1 MLPISW
7 GWELKF
13 VHWKDFL
20 ESLQKLMQMGGKF
33 GKAAAQVAG
42 ILNLAQRKDVI
53 AEVFAGIP
61 TTNHGESRIQ
71 HCVKYD
77 LQGSCRLVTVQH
89 KDVCFL
95 MFAGTH
101 DDTDQ
106 WLNANKGRRFHIKTI
121 DGKTVFESTR
131 VSDALESAQTRLTT
145 IPDFSSGLLWKKLPI
160 RYFDLLCEGLTVEAV
175 ERIKGLTAITSE
187 EELLD
192 VAMDVDGTGSVD
204 LIYDTFDLLR
214 GGQVNEAKARIDLH
228 KGNVNPIGLVSSAQ
242 IESATSGDEVV
253 MNTDVDPVLFDH
265 FVRTATF
272 QKWMVYLHPAQ
283 REFVKR
289 DFNGPARLAGVS
301 GSGKTSVLIHR
312 AIRLS
317 REYPGQRILVLT
329 LNRALAKLIRDL
341 ASSVSGE
348 TAPKN
353 LEVLSLWELCRDKL
367 LKLEPHNKLIYWDKT
382 EKTNQFAVSEHIDE
396 IWEEYFQ
403 CKNNNDKANVL
414 EPLRK
419 TLLNREVY
427 PSDYIRQEFDFVRSA
442 LGPLDRNGYL
452 RLEREG
458 RSIPL
463 EERYRKCVIEG
474 LASWEEKMINVGAV
488 DYLGLATALYKH
500 LDKLDP
506 EYRCV
511 LIDEMQ
517 DFGAVELTIVRA
529 LVSRDVNDIFLCG
542 DLAQSVLTKYH
553 KLPESGIDVNGRS
566 HSILKNYRNSRE
578 ILTAAF
584 ELFVQNKDLFSSAPN
599 IEILNPEFAN
609 FSSSPPLLL
618 KANHLTEELSFATGY
633 LRSSME
639 DDGGGAQKFCI
650 AVCGYSQ
657 SEVEILGERLGLD
670 VLTGDTDVVAGHIFI
685 SDLEQT
691 KGFEFD
697 SMIILN
703 CAAGVIPH
711 PALPAEESYRDL
723 CKLYVAMT
731 RAKREL
737 IVSHSGEPTQFLS
750 RVAPLFTVADWT
762 TYADPAELPTS
773 DLGAKLSPARGTESL
788 NSDAQTIL
796 FMRQAV
802 GLSTTAQ
809 DKLSQLVTGTN
820 RFKNRRQTEWKTFDQ
835 FFDRAK
841 DSGTT
846 RSYNGVSDSVWSEFQ
861 SLNEKLKVM
870 PITSATKAEKRPL
883 LTLKKPSDQG
893 NRLKKSPAV

>member
-1 MLPISW
+1 ML
-7 GWELKF
+7 
-13 VHWKDFL
+13 
-20 ESLQKLMQMGGKF
+20 MGGKF
-33 GKAAAQVAG
+33 GKAAAQVTG
-42 ILNLAQRKDVI
+42 VLTLAQRKEIV

-89 KDVCFL
+89 NGICFL

-121 DGKTVFESTR
+121 DGKSVFESTR
-131 VSDALESAQTRLTT
+131 VSDAIDNPNTRLAT
-145 IPDFSSGLLWKKLPI
+145 IPDFSAGFLWKKLPK
-160 RYFDLLCEGLTVEAV
+160 RYFDLLSEGLSEQVI
-175 ERIKGLTAITSE
+175 ERFKGITAITSE

-192 VAMDVDGTGSVD
+192 VAMEVDGTGSVD
-204 LIYDTFDLLR
+204 LVYDTFDLLR
-214 GGQVNEAKARIDLH
+214 AGQVNEAKARIDLH
-228 KGNVNPIGLVSSAQ
+228 RGNVDPLGLIPTAQ
-242 IESATSGDEVV
+242 IEKTSSGDEVV
-253 MNTDVDPVLFDH
+253 LNEDVDPVLFDH
-265 FVRTATF
+265 FVKTATF
-272 QKWMVYLHPAQ
+272 QKWMIYLHPAQ

-289 DFNGPARLAGVS
+289 DFNGPARLSGVS

-312 AIRLS
+312 AVRLA
-317 REYPGQRILVLT
+317 REYPDQRILVLT
-329 LNRALAKLIRDL
+329 LNRALAKMIRDL
-341 ASSVSGE
+341 AATVSGE
-348 TAPKN
+348 AAPSN
-353 LEVLSLWELCRDKL
+353 IEVLSLWELCREKL
-367 LKLEPHNKLIYWDKT
+367 LSLEPQNKLIYWDKT
-382 EKTNQFAVSEHIDE
+382 AKTNQFAVSEHIDE
-396 IWEEYFQ
+396 IWDEFFQ
-403 CKNNNDKANVL
+403 CKNNNDKAKVL
-414 EPLRK
+414 EPLRR
-419 TLLNREVY
+419 TLLNRAIF

-463 EERYRKCVIEG
+463 EERYRKNVIEG
-474 LASWEEKMINVGAV
+474 LASWEEKMISVGAV

-500 LDKLDP
+500 IDKLET

-517 DFGAVELTIVRA
+517 DFGAVELRIARA
-529 LVSRDVNDIFLCG
+529 LVPRGINDIFLCG

-553 KLPESGIDVNGRS
+553 KLAESGIDVTGRS
-566 HSILKNYRNSRE
+566 HSILRNYRNSRE

-584 ELFVQNKDLFSSAPN
+584 ELFVQNKELFSSVPN

-618 KANHLTEELSFATGY
+618 KANDLASELAFAMGY
-633 LRSSME
+633 LRSSMS
-639 DDGGGAQKFCI
+639 DDGAGSQKYCI
-650 AVCGYSQ
+650 AVCGFSQ
-657 SEVEILGERLGLD
+657 SEIENLGERVGLD
-670 VLTGDTDVVAGHIFI
+670 VLTGNTDVVAGHIFI

-697 SMIILN
+697 SMVILN

-737 IVSHSGEPTQFLS
+737 IVSYAGAVSPFLS
-750 RVAPLFTVADWT
+750 GVVTLFTVGEWK
-762 TYADPAELPTS
+762 TYAEPAEFST
-773 DLGAKLSPARGTESL
+773 ARMGRIAALEPRIDNAS
-788 NSDAQTIL
+788 NDAQTIL
-796 FMRQAV
+796 FLPEAV

-809 DKLSQLVTGTN
+809 EKLVQLVTGTN
-820 RFKNRRQTEWKTFDQ
+820 RFANRRQTEWKTFDK
-835 FFDRAK
+835 FFDSGK
-841 DSGTT
+841 VSGTV
-846 RSYNGVSDSVWSEFQ
+846 RSHNGVSDAVWSEFQ
-861 SLNEKLKVM
+861 SLRVRLAVL
-870 PITSATKAEKRPL
+870 PASITESEKRPL
-883 LTLKKPSDQG
+883 LTLKKPAANPTSDV
-893 NRLKKSPAV
+893 SS

>member
-1 MLPISW
+1 M
-7 GWELKF
+7 KF
-13 VHWKDFL
+13 VHWKDLF
-20 ESLQKLMQMGGKF
+20 ESLQRLVHMGGRF
-33 GKAAAQVAG
+33 GKAAAQVTG
-42 ILNLAQRKDVI
+42 ILQQAQRKDTV

-89 KDVCFL
+89 NDICFL

-101 DDTDQ
+101 DDADQ
-106 WLNANKGRRFHIKTI
+106 WLNANKGRRFHLRTI
-121 DGKTVFESTR
+121 DGKSVFESTR
-131 VSDALESAQTRLTT
+131 VSDALENPQTRLAT
-145 IPDFSSGLLWKKLPI
+145 IPDFSSGLLWKKLPK
-160 RYFDLLCEGLTVEAV
+160 RYFDLLCEGLSEDVI
-175 ERIKGLTAITSE
+175 ERLKGITAIASE

-192 VAMDVDGTGSVD
+192 AAMEADGTGSVD

-214 GGQVNEAKARIDLH
+214 GGQVNEAKARVDLH
-228 KGNVNPIGLVSSAQ
+228 KGNVNPVGLVSSAQ
-242 IESATSGDEVV
+242 IDNATSGDEVV
-253 MNTDVDPVLFDH
+253 MNADVDPVLFDH
-265 FVRTATF
+265 FVKTATF

-289 DFNGPARLAGVS
+289 DFNGPARLSGVS

-317 REYPGQRILVLT
+317 REYPEQRILVLT

-341 ASSVSGE
+341 AATANGE

-353 LEVLSLWELCRDKL
+353 LEVLSFWELCRDKL
-367 LKLEPHNKLIYWDKT
+367 LKLEPQNKLIYWDKT
-382 EKTNQFAVSEHIDE
+382 EKTNQFAESEHIDE

-403 CKNNNDKANVL
+403 CKNNNDKAKVL

-419 TLLNREVY
+419 TLLNRGVY
-427 PSDYIRQEFDFVRSA
+427 PSDYVRQEFDYVRSA
-442 LGPLDRNGYL
+442 LGPFDRNWYL

-463 EERYRKCVIEG
+463 EERYRKNVIEG
-474 LASWEEKMINVGAV
+474 LASWEEKMSSVGAV

-500 LDKLDP
+500 IDKLEP
-506 EYRCV
+506 EFRCI

-517 DFGAVELTIVRA
+517 DFGAIELKIVRA
-529 LVSRDVNDIFLCG
+529 LVSRSANDIFLCG
-542 DLAQSVLTKYH
+542 DSAQSVLTKYH
-553 KLPESGIDVNGRS
+553 KLSESGIDVNGRS

-578 ILTAAF
+578 ILGAAF

-618 KANHLTEELSFATGY
+618 KANDLAEELAFALGY

-639 DDGGGAQKFCI
+639 DDGGRSQKFCI
-650 AVCGYSQ
+650 AICGYSQ
-657 SEVEILGERLGLD
+657 SEVETLGGRLGLD

-703 CAAGVIPH
+703 CTAGVVPH
-711 PALPAEESYRDL
+711 PALPSEESYRDV

-731 RAKREL
+731 RAKKEL
-737 IVSHSGEPTQFLS
+737 IVSYAGEASRFLS
-750 RVAPLFTVADWT
+750 GVVGMFTGGVWK
-762 TYADPAELPTS
+762 TYADSAALPQAATGKALLPTRE
-773 DLGAKLSPARGTESL
+773 PESIGC
-788 NSDAQTIL
+788 DAQTIL
-796 FMRQAV
+796 FMPQAV

-809 DKLSQLVTGTN
+809 DKLIQLVTGTN
-820 RFKNRRQTEWKTFDQ
+820 RFENKRQIEWKTFNQ
-835 FFDRAK
+835 FFDSAK
-841 DSGTT
+841 ESGTA
-846 RSYNGVSDSVWSEFQ
+846 RNYNGVSDAVWSEFQ
-861 SLNEKLKVM
+861 SLHERLKLAPKSN
-870 PITSATKAEKRPL
+870 TTKPEKRPL
-883 LTLKKPSDQG
+883 LTLK
-893 NRLKKSPAV
+893 RLDSEAKHT

>member
-1 MLPISW
+1 
-7 GWELKF
+7 
-13 VHWKDFL
+13 
-20 ESLQKLMQMGGKF
+20 MQMGGKY
-33 GKAAAQVAG
+33 GKAAAQVTEV
-42 ILNLAQRKDVI
+42 LRRTQRKNLV
-53 AEVFAGIP
+53 AEVFAGIT

-77 LQGSCRLVTVQH
+77 LQGACRLVTVQH
-89 KDVCFL
+89 NEICFL
-95 MFAGTH
+95 MFAATH
-101 DDTDQ
+101 DSTDE
-106 WLNANKGRRFHIKTI
+106 WLDENKGTRFHLRTV

-131 VSDALESAQTRLTT
+131 VSDSIEHPQKRLTT
-145 IPDFSSGLLWKKLPI
+145 IPDFSAGLLWKKLPT
-160 RYFDLLCEGLTVEAV
+160 RYFDLLCEGLNIEAV
-175 ERIKGLTAITSE
+175 ERIKELTSTTSE
-187 EELLD
+187 EELVD
-192 VAMDVDGTGSVD
+192 VAMGVDVSESVD

-214 GGQVNEAKARIDLH
+214 GGQVTEAKARIDLH
-228 KGNVNPIGLVSSAQ
+228 KGNVNPIAEITNLQLANVV
-242 IESATSGDEVV
+242 SGDEVV
-253 MNTDVDPVLFDH
+253 MNTDVDPILLDH
-265 FVRTATF
+265 FVKTASF

-289 DFNGPARLAGVS
+289 DFNGPARLSGVS

-312 AIRLS
+312 AIRLAT
-317 REYPGQRILVLT
+317 EYKGQKILVLT

-341 ASSVSGE
+341 ASSVTGE
-348 TAPKN
+348 AAPDN

-367 LKLEPHNKLIYWDKT
+367 LKFEPHNKLIYWDKT
-382 EKTNQFAVSEHIDE
+382 AKTNQFAISEHIDE

-403 CKNNNDKANVL
+403 CKNNNHKANVL

-419 TLLNREVY
+419 TLLTREVY

-442 LGPLDRNGYL
+442 LGPKDRNDYL

-474 LASWEEKMINVGAV
+474 LASWEDKMISVGAV

-500 LDKLDP
+500 LDKLQP
-506 EYRCV
+506 QYRCV

-517 DFGAVELTIVRA
+517 DFGAVELTIIRA
-529 LVSRDVNDIFLCG
+529 LVARDVNDIFLCG

-553 KLPESGIDVNGRS
+553 KLAESGIDVNGRS

-578 ILTAAF
+578 ILAAAF
-584 ELFVQNKDLFSSAPN
+584 ELFVQNKDLFSAAPN

-618 KANHLTEELSFATGY
+618 SASQLVEELSFAIGY

-639 DDGGGAQKFCI
+639 DPGGDAQKFCI

-657 SEVEILGERLGLD
+657 SEVEILGGELGLD
-670 VLTGDTDVVAGHIFI
+670 VLTGETDVVAGHIFI

-703 CAAGVIPH
+703 CAAGIIPH
-711 PALPAEESYRDL
+711 SALPAEESYRDL

-737 IVSHSGEPTQFLS
+737 IVSHSGEPSRFLS
-750 RVAPLFTVADWT
+750 GLSPLFTLGDWKN
-762 TYADPAELPTS
+762 YAEPVVLQAS
-773 DLGAKLSPARGTESL
+773 DLNANLISGRTSESL
-788 NSDAQTIL
+788 DIDAQAIL
-796 FMRQAV
+796 FMHQAV

-809 DKLSQLVTGTN
+809 EKLSQLVTGTN
-820 RFKNRRQTEWKTFDQ
+820 RYKNRRQTEWKTFEQ
-835 FFDRAK
+835 FFENAK
-841 DSGTT
+841 DSGPA
-846 RSYNGVSDSVWSEFQ
+846 RSYNGVSDSVWAEIQ
-861 SLNEKLKVM
+861 SLHEKFKVVT
-870 PITSATKAEKRPL
+870 IANTTKVEKRPL
-883 LTLKKPSDQG
+883 LTLKKSSDYE
-893 NRLKKSPAV
+893 KSGSR

>member
-1 MLPISW
+1 MT
-7 GWELKF
+7 
-13 VHWKDFL
+13 
-20 ESLQKLMQMGGKF
+20 
-33 GKAAAQVAG
+33 G
-42 ILNLAQRKDVI
+42 ILQQSQSKRLV

-61 TTNHGESRIQ
+61 TTNNGESRIQ

-89 KDVCFL
+89 NDICFL

-101 DDTDQ
+101 DDTDH
-106 WLNANKGRRFHIKTI
+106 WLNANKGRRFHLRTI
-121 DGKTVFESTR
+121 DGKSVFESTR
-131 VSDALESAQTRLTT
+131 VSDALENTHTRLAT
-145 IPDFSSGLLWKKLPI
+145 IPDFSSGLLWKKLSQ
-160 RYFDLLCEGLTVEAV
+160 RYFDLLCDGLTDDAIG
-175 ERIKGLTAITSE
+175 RLKAITAITSE

-192 VAMDVDGTGSVD
+192 IAMEVDGTGSVD

-228 KGNVNPIGLVSSAQ
+228 KGNVNPVDCVSSAQ
-242 IESATSGDEVV
+242 IDNVTSGDEVV

-289 DFNGPARLAGVS
+289 DFNGPARLSGVS

-317 REYPGQRILVLT
+317 KEYPEQRILVLT

-341 ASSVSGE
+341 AATVNGE
-348 TAPKN
+348 AAPKN
-353 LEVLSLWELCRDKL
+353 LEVLSLWELCQDKL
-367 LKLEPHNKLIYWDKT
+367 LKLEPQNKLIYWDKT
-382 EKTNQFAVSEHIDE
+382 AITNQFAVSEHIDE

-403 CKNNNDKANVL
+403 CKNNNDKAKVL

-419 TLLNREVY
+419 TLLNRDVY
-427 PSDYIRQEFDFVRSA
+427 PSEYIRQEFDFVRSA
-442 LGPLDRNGYL
+442 LGPFDRNGYL

-463 EERYRKCVIEG
+463 EERYRKNVIDG

-500 LDKLDP
+500 IDKLQV

-529 LVSRDVNDIFLCG
+529 LVSRGINDIFLCG

-553 KLPESGIDVNGRS
+553 KLAESGIDVIGRS
-566 HSILKNYRNSRE
+566 HSILRNYRNSRE
-578 ILTAAF
+578 ILAAAF
-584 ELFVQNKDLFSSAPN
+584 ELFVQNKSLFSSAPN

-618 KANHLTEELSFATGY
+618 KANELTEELAFALDY
-633 LRSSME
+633 LRSTME
-639 DDGGGAQKFCI
+639 DESSGTQRFCI

-657 SEVEILGERLGLD
+657 SEVETLGGRLGLN
-670 VLTGDTDVVAGHIFI
+670 VLTGDTDVVVGHIFI

-697 SMIILN
+697 SMIIVN

-711 PALPAEESYRDL
+711 PALPVEESYRDL

-737 IVSHSGEPTQFLS
+737 IVSYSGEASRFLNG
-750 RVAPLFTVADWT
+750 VAALFTAGDWN
-762 TYADPAELPTS
+762 TYAHPTALLVV
-773 DLGAKLSPARGTESL
+773 DLEKNLLPARGNETFDTDAES
-788 NSDAQTIL
+788 IL
-796 FMRQAV
+796 FMPQAV

-809 DKLSQLVTGTN
+809 EKLIQLVTGTN
-820 RFKNRRQTEWKTFDQ
+820 RFTNKRQIEWKTFDQ
-835 FFDRAK
+835 FFDSAK
-841 DSGTT
+841 ESGTA
-846 RSYNGVSDSVWSEFQ
+846 RSYNGVSDAVWSEFQ
-861 SLNEKLKVM
+861 TLRDKLKIALADNVIK
-870 PITSATKAEKRPL
+870 PEKRPL
-883 LTLKKPSDQG
+883 LTLKKPVVKEKLWS
-893 NRLKKSPAV
+893 